1 MKIVVPNQ
9 VVISP
14 LTQAAMF
21 VVVTIEQGREDH
33 VHDALDNL
41 SGLTRSVG
49 FRHPEKLL
57 SLTTSFGSDAWDRLF
72 SGPRPRGLHPFTPL
86 DGPRHR
92 APSTPGDVLFHVK
105 ASTLDMCFELSWR
118 ILEALG
124 DAVTVVDEVHGF
136 RFFDDRDLLGF
147 VDGTE
152 NPAGAA
158 AVAATAIGDE
168 DPDFAGG
175 SYVHVQKYLHD
186 MGAWRALSVEEQER
200 VIGRSKLEDIEMAD
214 DVKPAN
220 SHIAL
225 NVIEDSSGEQLQ
237 ILRQNMPFGELG
249 KGEFGTYFIGY
260 SRDPGVTEQM
270 LRNMFLGDP
279 PGNTDRILDFSTAR
293 TGCLF
298 FTPSGDWLDSPPD
311 LPAADGAPPAEP
323 TATTTSARAEGSLG
337 IGGLKEG
344 TR

>member
-1 MKIVVPNQ
+1 MVPNQ
-9 VVISP
+9 AVLTP

-21 VVVTIEQGREDH
+21 VVATIEEGREAD

-49 FRHPEKLL
+49 FRYPDKH
-57 SLTTSFGSDAWDRLF
+57 LTLVTSFGSDAWDRLF
-72 SGPRPRGLHPFTPL
+72 SGPRPASLHPFVEL

-92 APSTPGDVLFHVK
+92 APSTPGDVLLHVK
-105 ASTLDMCFELSWR
+105 ASTLDMCFELAWR
-118 ILEALG
+118 VLESFG

-158 AVAATAIGDE
+158 AVAATAVGDE

-186 MGAWRALSVEEQER
+186 MAAWRAQSVEEQER

-214 DVKPAN
+214 EVKPKDA
-220 SHIAL
+220 HIAL
-225 NVIEDSSGEQLQ
+225 TVIEDENGDQLQ
-237 ILRQNMPFGELG
+237 IVRQNMPFGSLG
-249 KGEFGTYFIGY
+249 SAEFGTYFIGY
-260 SRDPGVTEQM
+260 SRDPEVTEHM

-279 PGNTDRILDFSTAR
+279 PGNTDRILDFSTAH

-298 FTPSGDWLDSPPD
+298 FTPSADWLDAPPD
-311 LPAADGAPPAEP
+311 LPAAAGEEEPAPTGPAP
-323 TATTTSARAEGSLG
+323 APAHGSLH
-337 IGGLKEG
+337 IGSLKG
-344 TR
+344 QQ

>member
-200 VIGRSKLEDIEMAD
+200 VIGRSKLEDIEMSD
-214 DVKPAN
+214 DVKPTNA
-220 SHIAL
+220 HIAL
-225 NVIEDSSGEQLQ
+225 NVIEDENGEQLQ
-237 ILRQNMPFGELG
+237 IMRQNMPFGELG

-270 LRNMFLGDP
+270 LHNMFIGCP
-279 PGNTDRILDFSTAR
+279 AGNTDRILDFSTAH

-298 FTPSGDWLDSPPD
+298 FTPSGDWLDAPPD
-311 LPAADGAPPAEP
+311 LPADGAPSAEP
-323 TATTTSARAEGSLG
+323 TATTPPARAEGSLG

-344 TR
+344 TQ

>member
-1 MKIVVPNQ
+1 MKTVVPNQ
-9 VVISP
+9 GVISP
-14 LTQAAMF
+14 LTHAAMF
-21 VVVTIEQGREDH
+21 VVATVERGREDR
-33 VHDALDNL
+33 VHEALDNL

-49 FRHPEKLL
+49 FRYPEKQL
-57 SLTTSFGSDAWDRLF
+57 SLTTSFGSDVWDRLF
-72 SGPRPRGLHPFTPL
+72 SGPKPRGLHPFVQL
-86 DGPRHR
+86 DGPRHT
-92 APSTPGDVLFHVK
+92 APSTPGDILFHVK

-118 ILEALG
+118 ILDALG

-136 RFFDDRDLLGF
+136 RFFDNRDLLGF

-152 NPAGAA
+152 NPDGPA
-158 AVAATAIGDE
+158 AVTATRVGDE

-186 MGAWRALSVEEQER
+186 MAAWRALSTAEQER
-200 VIGRSKLEDIEMAD
+200 VIGRTKLEDIEMAD
-214 DVKPAN
+214 DVKPPD

-225 NVIEDSSGEQLQ
+225 NVIEDENGEQLQ
-237 ILRQNMPFGELG
+237 IMRQNMPFGELG

-279 PGNTDRILDFSTAR
+279 PGNTDRILDFSTAH
-293 TGCLF
+293 TGGLF
-298 FTPSGDWLDSPPD
+298 FTPSGDWLDAPPD
-311 LPAADGAPPAEP
+311 LPAADGAPSTEP
-323 TATTTSARAEGSLG
+323 TGTTTPARAEGSLG

-344 TR
+344 KS

>member
-1 MKIVVPNQ
+1 
-9 VVISP
+9 
-14 LTQAAMF
+14 MF
-21 VVVTIEQGREDH
+21 VVLTLEEGGQSR
-33 VHDALDNL
+33 VHDALDNF

-49 FRHPEKLL
+49 FRYPDKYL

-72 SGPRPRGLHPFTPL
+72 SGPRPRDLHPFVPL
-86 DGPRHR
+86 DGPRHS
-92 APSTPGDVLFHVK
+92 APSTPGDVLLHVK
-105 ASTLDMCFELSWR
+105 ASTLDMCFELTWR
-118 ILEALG
+118 ILDALG

-136 RFFDDRDLLGF
+136 RFFDNRDLLGF

-152 NPAGAA
+152 NPDGPA
-158 AVAATAIGDE
+158 AVSATEIGDE

-186 MGAWRALSVEEQER
+186 MAAWRALSVEEQER
-200 VIGRSKLEDIEMAD
+200 VIGRTKLEDIEMDD
-214 DVKPAN
+214 DVKPAD

-225 NVIEDSSGEQLQ
+225 NVIEDENGEQLQ
-237 ILRQNMPFGELG
+237 IVRQNMPFGELG

-279 PGNTDRILDFSTAR
+279 EGNTDRILDFSTAH

-298 FTPSGDWLDSPPD
+298 FTPSG
-311 LPAADGAPPAEP
+311 
-323 TATTTSARAEGSLG
+323 
-337 IGGLKEG
+337 
-344 TR
+344 